1 MMQKGTIETEAS
13 APGLTNVCLTLFYIS
28 TFYVKNV
35 LGGMVLKSR
44 LLRSSYYGF
53 SPNINI
59 LERLTIWNNLG
70 QLALEHCVFNMF
82 YLLLYFAFF
91 FVFLFPIK
99 GGLEFQC
106 NLLSMQSCAKLSK
119 PSVEF
124 STAVC
129 LRLKLMPLWPT
140 LYMCLMCRVYD

>member
-1 MMQKGTIETEAS
+1 MLFMMQKGTIETEAS

-91 FVFLFPIK
+91 FFLYFY
-99 GGLEFQC
+99 F
-106 NLLSMQSCAKLSK
+106 LSK
-119 PSVEF
+119 VALNSNATCFLCKVVPS
-124 STAVC
+124 C
-129 LRLKLMPLWPT
+129 QNRL
-140 LYMCLMCRVYD
+140 